1 MYNVDIDFA
10 VCEAGSCEDAGYG
23 VLCALTHALAEAEL
37 VTQLTLRV
45 VDPRH
50 RLLGAPY
57 KLGNAIRRVAFC
69 AT

>member
-1 MYNVDIDFA
+1 MHNVDIDFA
-10 VCEAGSCEDAGYG
+10 VCEAGSCEDAGDR
-23 VLCALTHALAEAEL
+23 VLCALTHALAEAQL

-57 KLGNAIRRVAFC
+57 ELGNAVRRVAFC